1 MDLRVVVGGLADAAG
16 FRSVHSHRCAAANA
30 PDRMPWIPRIV
41 LAFIGVADV
50 RAAPGPLA
58 VVAGT
63 GTSADRARIT
73 AGLSGD
79 DRVAAVPHQDQAV
92 GGQRFESCPDD
103 AGTDALRGAQFD
115 DRWQLITGGE
125 VAGLDGLGEHI
136 GDLLGGRAA
145 VASFKHQGRDVAVL
159 GERPAGAGQV
169 TAALQPG
176 VQLVEGG
183 AADLPHLD
191 MPQSGLD
198 GAADEALVS
207 LPRGYIPR
215 GDERVLI
222 QELRDGRGGL
232 RGAAL
237 RGILQ

>member
-16 FRSVHSHRCAAANA
+16 FRSVHSHRCAA
-30 PDRMPWIPRIV
+30 
-41 LAFIGVADV
+41 
-50 RAAPGPLA
+50 
-58 VVAGT
+58 
-63 GTSADRARIT
+63 
-73 AGLSGD
+73 
-79 DRVAAVPHQDQAV
+79 VPHQDQAV

-103 AGTDALRGAQFD
+103 TGADALRGAQPG

-125 VAGLDGLGEHI
+125 AAGLDGLGEHI
-136 GDLLGGRAA
+136 GDLLRGRAA
-145 VASFKHQGRDVAVL
+145 VASFDHQGRDVAVL
-159 GERPAGAGQV
+159 DERPAGAGQV
-169 TAALQPG
+169 AAALQPG
-176 VQLVEGG
+176 VQLVEDG

-198 GAADEALVS
+198 GAADEALVG
-207 LPRGYIPR
+207 LPRGHVSR

-237 RGILQ
+237 GGILQ